1 VNRLAVLSHCRQLRR
16 PRGLQSNTDG
26 VYLRFRSVPDCRR
39 KSCRKFFFRFRGR
52 PNNIALEVEVPYTE
66 EDADRDQQAVIDC
79 LYRAEWIEKWCE
91 SDGNL
96 MIQWTEKGKTGVQR
110 LRDFYDGAGAG
121 DLNGRQI
128 ALFGLIAYASSKIGI
143 DHNNVSLI
151 GHADLS
157 LENGTNPKRDAA

>member
-1 VNRLAVLSHCRQLRR
+1 
-16 PRGLQSNTDG
+16 
-26 VYLRFRSVPDCRR
+26 
-39 KSCRKFFFRFRGR
+39 
-52 PNNIALEVEVPYTE
+52 VEVPYTE
-66 EDADRDQQAVIDC
+66 EDADRDQQAVIDF

-96 MIQWTEKGKTGVQR
+96 MIQWTEKGKTGVQQ
-110 LRDFYDGAGAG
+110 LSNFYDGAGAS

-151 GHADLS
+151 GNTDLS
-157 LENGTNPKRDAA
+157 LENGANPKRDAA

>member
-1 VNRLAVLSHCRQLRR
+1 VRSG
-16 PRGLQSNTDG
+16 RGLQNDEAG
-26 VYLRFRSVPDCRR
+26 VYLRSRSVQTSQEIRQT
-39 KSCRKFFFRFRGR
+39 FFFRFRR
-52 PNNIALEVEVPYTE
+52 PTNNLALEVEVPYTE
-66 EDADRDQQAVIDC
+66 EEADNDQQAVIDF

-96 MIQWTEKGKTGVQR
+96 MIQWTDKGKTCVRQ
-110 LRDFYDGAGAG
+110 LSDFFDGAGAG

-128 ALFGLIAYASSKIGI
+128 ALFGLIAYVSSKIGI

-157 LENGTNPKRDAA
+157 LENGTNPKCDAA